1 MPATSELPDI
11 VRARHRN
18 FSAQTARSSPPACSR
33 TPTTVRRRRHRRCLQ
48 VTCPTSYGIWTII
61 AHVPVQHRS
70 HGLHVREIL
79 THHVEGP
86 LSTTLLSSLGAFIA
100 PCDRPPVHY
109 PPFQFGRLHRAVWTP
124 PSTHEVQDPS
134 CKVGRLPHTLHFRS
148 HFATMF
154 TLFLFSRVT
163 HFSLQF
169 SLGAYNFLFVRN
181 IFRIVLRVCTY

>member
-1 MPATSELPDI
+1 M
-11 VRARHRN
+11 R
-18 FSAQTARSSPPACSR
+18 
-33 TPTTVRRRRHRRCLQ
+33 LQ

-70 HGLHVREIL
+70 HGLHVRETL
-79 THHVEGP
+79 THHVAGP
-86 LSTTLLSSLGAFIA
+86 LSTTLLSSLGDFIA

-134 CKVGRLPHTLHFRS
+134 YQVGRLSHTLHFRS

-169 SLGAYNFLFVRN
+169 SLGAYNFLFVCN